1 MSVVMNIPTCF
12 FGGDEGAHLASGVV
26 SKGGVGNVNCVCD
39 DGRADQDIFDSL
51 LLMMLMSVVVREEK
65 VIVVDDVVADIG
77 GVEVLGRYC

>member
-1 MSVVMNIPTCF
+1 M
-12 FGGDEGAHLASGVV
+12 
-26 SKGGVGNVNCVCD
+26 NCVGD

-77 GVEVLGRYC
+77 GVEVLGGYCGDGGDCCGVFVFAIDIRLVVSYPSYISSFCN

>member
-1 MSVVMNIPTCF
+1 M
-12 FGGDEGAHLASGVV
+12 
-26 SKGGVGNVNCVCD
+26 NCVGD

-65 VIVVDDVVADIG
+65 VIVVDDFVADIG

>member
-1 MSVVMNIPTCF
+1 MVMNIPTCF
-12 FGGDEGAHLASGVV
+12 FGGDEGAHLASGAV
-26 SKGGVGNVNCVCD
+26 SKGGVGGNVNCVCD